1 MCHEILAIDYSK
13 ERFLLTDLARKVA
26 DAMRA
31 EYIFTNMSS
40 KEKANLERYQGML
53 TSSVFIIFLIFF
65 RKNIECA

>member
-40 KEKANLERYQGML
+40 KEKANLERYQGMF
-53 TSSVFIIFLIFF
+53 THARFYHIIIF
-65 RKNIECA
+65 